1 MGRQVRAASL
11 PFKLSQRVARDWS
24 RAARLCIALITCLA
38 QLSVTAQHRPVP
50 GLAAPAMVY
59 DTSAA
64 GSGNM
69 PARFDTAHASVPCAH
84 HGIGARDSNNPVPCP
99 CRDCPFCPCPCC
111 APLHAAIGILPQE
124 MSRAAYTPRF
134 AKIAPSPVRLCAA
147 VRFAIVAGQPRAPP
161 ILI

>member
-1 MGRQVRAASL
+1 M
-11 PFKLSQRVARDWS
+11 
-24 RAARLCIALITCLA
+24 RAARFQYRRQFSRSSAYSWRQAVRFWLVFIACLA
-38 QLSVTAQHRPVP
+38 QIGMPAQHWPAP
-50 GLAAPAMVY
+50 GFAAHSMVS
-59 DTSAA
+59 DTVAT
-64 GSGNM
+64 GSGNT
-69 PARFDTAHASVPCAH
+69 PARFDTAHASVPCTH
-84 HGIGARDSNNPVPCP
+84 HGIGARDSNSPAPCP
-99 CRDCPFCPCPCC
+99 HRDCPFCPCPCC